1 MSKFRPSPALIVS
14 TIALLVASGGT
25 SYAAFTLPRNSVGT
39 KQIKNK
45 AVTLP
50 KIAPGAQRALAKAG
64 PKGPPGPPG
73 AQGQPGAP
81 GQNGTN
87 GTNGAPGTA
96 RAYGLV
102 TGTTLTRSKNIT
114 GVTNPFSGFFC
125 ITLAAGIDPATTGA
139 DVTPDFF
146 NDDTR
151 TGFVASQAIAEWV
164 SGSPDC
170 PAGTLEVRTFKRT
183 VGTAAD
189 PQGGASFVTDVS
201 INDANES
208 FFIVVP

>member
-1 MSKFRPSPALIVS
+1 MSKFRPSPALVVS

-25 SYAAFTLPRNSVGT
+25 SYAALTLPRNSVGT
-39 KQIKNK
+39 RQIRNK

-50 KIAPGAQRALAKAG
+50 KIAPGAQKALAKAG
-64 PKGPPGPPG
+64 PQGPPG

-102 TGTTLTRSKNIT
+102 NGTTVTQSKNIT
-114 GVTNPFSGFFC
+114 GVTNPFVGKYCVS
-125 ITLAAGIDPATTGA
+125 LAAGIDPSTTGVE
-139 DVTPDFF
+139 VTPDFTI
-146 NDDTR
+146 DDTSFSP
-151 TGFVASQAIAEWV
+151 GNGKQAIVEWA
-164 SGSPDC
+164 SNGFDC
-170 PAGTLEVRTFKRT
+170 PAGTLEVVTGVRTES
-183 VGTAAD
+183 TAVD
-189 PQGGASFVTDVS
+189 PQGGNTFVTQVTNTLS
-201 INDANES
+201 DAEG